1 MTEDRTHE
9 PRFRGAAR
17 GGRWWEMTRDDSKG
31 DQKIGEGS
39 RRSLRFRSPWVFW
52 SLPNRWPLTAKTR
65 HRCFLIKTNLTRERH
80 RRHVIYAPM
89 EETTK
94 VPGQHKI
101 HFRTLVLSD
110 LHLGTKDAQAREL
123 LDVLRGIRCDKLILN
138 GDIIDLWSLQR
149 KNHWGPAHTA
159 VVRRIMKMAEKDGT
173 KVVYLR
179 GNHDDFIRRLIPL
192 VLDRIELAEEHIHVA
207 HDGRKYLC
215 IHGDA
220 FDTVTVRMRWL
231 AVVGDISYQIL
242 LDLNRFYNKWRA
254 WRGKEYFSLS
264 QAIKAKV
271 KSAVSFISSFEEHL
285 QTLAARRG
293 CEGVMCGHIHK
304 AEDRMIGNVRYIN
317 SGDWVESLT
326 AVVEEDDGRIRVVE
340 RPELLRRIAERRAAF
355 EAAKHATPAPVG
367 EAGATIAYV
376 A

>member
-1 MTEDRTHE
+1 
-9 PRFRGAAR
+9 
-17 GGRWWEMTRDDSKG
+17 
-31 DQKIGEGS
+31 
-39 RRSLRFRSPWVFW
+39 
-52 SLPNRWPLTAKTR
+52 
-65 HRCFLIKTNLTRERH
+65 
-80 RRHVIYAPM
+80 M

-101 HFRTLVLSD
+101 HFRTLILSD

-149 KNHWGPAHTA
+149 KNHWSPAHTA

-179 GNHDDFIRRLIPL
+179 GNHDDFIRHLIPIS
-192 VLDRIELAEEHIHVA
+192 LDRIELAEEHIHV
-207 HDGRKYLC
+207 DLQGRRFLC

-220 FDTVTVRMRWL
+220 FDTVTAKMRWL
-231 AVVGDISYQIL
+231 AVLGDISYQVL
-242 LDLNRFYNKWRA
+242 LDINRFYNKWRA

-264 QAIKAKV
+264 QAIKGKV

-293 CEGVMCGHIHK
+293 CDGIMCGHIHK
-304 AEDRMIGNVRYIN
+304 AEDRQIGAIRYLN

-326 AVVEEDDGRIRVVE
+326 AIVEETDGTLRVVE
-340 RPELLRRIAERRAAF
+340 RAELRERIAAQRTLHE
-355 EAAKHATPAPVG
+355 HAVQSRGFVPAR
-367 EAGATIAYV
+367 
-376 A
+376 

>member
-1 MTEDRTHE
+1 MKSTLRVRT
-9 PRFRGAAR
+9 
-17 GGRWWEMTRDDSKG
+17 
-31 DQKIGEGS
+31 
-39 RRSLRFRSPWVFW
+39 
-52 SLPNRWPLTAKTR
+52 
-65 HRCFLIKTNLTRERH
+65 
-80 RRHVIYAPM
+80 VI
-89 EETTK
+89 
-94 VPGQHKI
+94 
-101 HFRTLVLSD
+101 LSD
-110 LHLGTKDAQAREL
+110 VHLGTSDCKIRE
-123 LDVLRGIRCDKLILN
+123 VNHFLRHVRCDKLILN

-149 KNHWGPAHTA
+149 KNHWSPAHTA
-159 VVRRIMKMAEKDGT
+159 VIRRIMKMAEKDGT
-173 KVVYLR
+173 KVIYLR

-207 HDGRKYLC
+207 QDGRKYLC

-220 FDTVTVRMRWL
+220 FDTVTVKMRWL
-231 AVVGDISYQIL
+231 AVSGDISYQIL
-242 LDLNRFYNKWRA
+242 LDLNRVYNKWRA

-271 KSAVSFISSFEEHL
+271 KTAVSFISSFEEHL

-317 SGDWVESLT
+317 SGDWVESMT

-340 RPELLRRIAERRAAF
+340 RPELLQRIADRRAAF
-355 EAAKHATPAPVG
+355 EAAKAAPTSEG
-367 EAGATIAYV
+367 EANATIAFV